1 MTTQTNINDLTL
13 NKLKVWLTAH
23 GAKPFHADQIH
34 QWIWQRQTD
43 HFDQMTDL
51 SKSLRDDLTTR
62 FYIGRLVLDKE
73 ERSSDQTRKFLF
85 KLSDGHHIETVLIP
99 DRNHATLCVSSQ
111 VGCALG
117 CRFCLTGQ
125 GGFIRDLTRGEI
137 LAQIRDVQ
145 QLMSDPKRLKNIVFM
160 GMGEPLAN
168 FDAVV
173 AALETIT
180 DHDYGLAFSRRRVTL
195 STAGMVPN
203 IEQFGKVADVNLAI
217 SLNAP
222 DNKTRSEL
230 MPINNTY
237 PIETL
242 IEACRKYPL
251 RPGRQ
256 ITIEYIL
263 MKDVNDAPENA
274 RQLARLLHPLRAK
287 INLIPFN
294 PFEGSPYERPNEETV
309 LAFQEILREK
319 HYTVLIRRSR
329 GSDISAACGQLRVT
343 ALEIN

>member
-1 MTTQTNINDLTL
+1 MPMKTNICNLTL
-13 NKLKVWLTAH
+13 AQITEWLVASEE
-23 GAKPFHADQIH
+23 KIFHAGQI
-34 QWIWQRQTD
+34 QRWLWQRQAD
-43 HFDQMTDL
+43 SFDQMTDL
-51 SKSLRDDLTTR
+51 SKSLRSQLAR
-62 FYIGRLVLDKE
+62 NFYIGRLVLLRE
-73 ERSSDQTRKFLF
+73 EQSADQTRKFLF
-85 KLSDGHHIETVLIP
+85 QLIDGHTIETVLIP
-99 DRNHATLCVSSQ
+99 DKSHSTLCISSQ

-125 GGFIRDLTRGEI
+125 GGLIRNLTRGEI

-145 QLMSDPKRLKNIVFM
+145 QLMPDPKRLKNIVFM

-168 FDAVV
+168 FDAVT

-180 DHDYGLAFSRRRVTL
+180 DHDFGLAFSRRRVTL

-203 IEQFGKVADVNLAI
+203 IERFGKVADINLAI

-242 IEACRKYPL
+242 IEACQKYPL

-263 MKDVNDAPENA
+263 MKGINDAPDTA
-274 RQLARLLHPLRAK
+274 RQLAKVLHPLRVK
-287 INLIPFN
+287 INLIPYN
-294 PFEGSPYERPNEETV
+294 PIEGSPYERPDEKAV

-329 GSDISAACGQLRVT
+329 GSDISAACGQLRVK
-343 ALEIN
+343 AADA